1 VFIAN
6 LPVYGLQ
13 SVLSLYTAR
22 RLHLH
27 PLPVLLG
34 SHLST
39 PPVGPLLIAAAI
51 GLGHLIL
58 HGSLPA
64 WADYDPRRAGW
75 WAILKPL
82 LLEWSLGA
90 LLLGFVMAV
99 VTFMV
104 TVSLMRFVSERKA
117 AAVAQVDC

>member
-1 VFIAN
+1 VARTEIAAGLAVGVFIAN
-6 LPVYGLQ
+6 LPAYGLQ
-13 SVLSLYTAR
+13 SVLSLYSAR

-75 WAILKPL
+75 WAMLKPL
-82 LLEWSLGA
+82 LL
-90 LLLGFVMAV
+90 
-99 VTFMV
+99 
-104 TVSLMRFVSERKA
+104 
-117 AAVAQVDC
+117 